1 MSCLFLACRSR
12 RLLAAAAGIALL
24 ACAFPALPDG
34 LKESRQGEY
43 TLVSGGNDDA
53 EVAQLEKLAPRYQI
67 QLLFLRSEDKAG
79 LPGVQVRVRNT
90 AGDLM
95 VETTTRGP
103 WLYVN
108 PPSGGRYTIEAEHDG
123 EVLTKTRDLVGRRYL
138 HLEFAFGAAAARK

>member
-1 MSCLFLACRSR
+1 MFSLFLSGRSR
-12 RLLAAAAGIALL
+12 RLMLATAGVALL
-24 ACAFPALPDG
+24 SCALPALPDP
-34 LKESRQGEY
+34 LKESRQGDY

-90 AGDLM
+90 AGDLV

-108 PPSGGRYTIEAEHDG
+108 PPSGGRYTIEAEHGG
-123 EVLTKTRDLVGRRYL
+123 EVLKKTRDLVGRRYL
-138 HLEFAFGAAAARK
+138 QLEFVFGATAVQK

>member
-1 MSCLFLACRSR
+1 MPSLPLACRMR
-12 RLLAAAAGIALL
+12 RLLLSAAGCALL
-24 ACAFPALPDG
+24 SCALPALADP
-34 LKESRQGEY
+34 LKESRQGDY
-43 TLVSGGNDDA
+43 TLVSGGNDEA

-67 QLLFLRSEDKAG
+67 QLLFLRKEDKSG

-108 PPSGGRYTIEAEHDG
+108 PPAGGRYTIEAEYDG
-123 EVLTKTRDLVGRRYL
+123 EVLAKTRDLVGRRYL
-138 HLEFAFGAAAARK
+138 QLEFQFGAAAAQK